1 MSPESWV
8 ALALLI
14 VLIALF
20 VAAMSMALGPR
31 GRAGVVKAYRF
42 FVKPAER
49 KEDAD
54 EPTA

>member
-8 ALALLI
+8 ALAILFL
-14 VLIALF
+14 LIALF
-20 VAAMSMALGPR
+20 VAAMSQALGPR
-31 GRAGVVKAYRF
+31 GRAGVAKAYRF

-49 KEDAD
+49 KEATD